1 MLGIH
6 WPVRTVN
13 DGGWGGKKKKE
24 KSDPASLLRLKEDD
38 LLTTQT
44 EPRKA
49 KHGKS

>member
-13 DGGWGGKKKKE
+13 DGGWGGR

-49 KHGKS
+49 KRGKS